1 MQSAFKKLKY
11 KKMETQKH
19 HNLILA
25 KLALIHEK
33 ISNFSAQK
41 LGPIVF
47 NFGTKEK
54 AWNLTTEN
62 LLQFPE
68 GSLGKTLGEFLK
80 TNRLEPIAGAESHD
94 VYHLLFNYSTSF
106 KDEVGLQFFLRG
118 NGKNSLASFA
128 TAIGA
133 WCILPT
139 QWNYLRASYKRG
151 KKCND
156 VSKLNLKA
164 LLNEDFDKIKLSI
177 N

>member
-1 MQSAFKKLKY
+1 MKTKTQPNKTIAVLMQV
-11 KKMETQKH
+11 
-19 HNLILA
+19 
-25 KLALIHEK
+25 HEK

-54 AWNLTTEN
+54 AWNLNTSK

-68 GSLGKTLGEFLK
+68 KSLGKVLGEFLK
-80 TNRLEPIAGAESHD
+80 QNRLEPIAGAESHD
-94 VYHLLFNYSTSF
+94 VYHVLFNYSTSF

-118 NGKNSLASFA
+118 NGKTSLASIL
-128 TAIGA
+128 TSIGA
-133 WCILPT
+133 WCVLPS
-139 QWNYLRASYKRG
+139 QWKYLNESYTRG
-151 KKCND
+151 KKCAD

-164 LLNEDFDKIKLSI
+164 LLIEDFDKIKLAI